1 MPSVNVRL
9 SLPEDSPSELFH
21 TETKLS
27 PYQFRQWKYQQQPVN
42 EHPAIAKWMQA
53 PCKEYLSLPQQDLPA
68 PAAQPC
74 GQPDAACLA
83 ALLQFP
89 AEIISLEVYAQV
101 HAVKG
106 IAPGLHHYNRRTRR
120 LETFPDASAAPVTPL
135 GQQMPENSA
144 ALLIVSG
151 QLTRMRLKHG
161 ERGCRHMLFEAGRLM
176 ERMTAAAAAL
186 QIQLNILP
194 DFYDDAVNEL
204 IGVDGVEEAALF
216 LASLVI
222 PTKTQT
228 EETVLAASAA
238 HT

>member
-27 PYQFRQWKYQQQPVN
+27 PYQLRQWRYQQQPVS

-53 PCKEYLSLPQQDLPA
+53 PFKEYLSLPQQNLPE
-68 PAAQPC
+68 PATHPC
-74 GQPDAACLA
+74 SQTDATCIA
-83 ALLQFP
+83 ALLQSP

-106 IAPGLHHYNRRTRR
+106 IAPGLHHYNKRTHR
-120 LETFPDASAAPVTPL
+120 LETFAAASATPSTPL
-135 GQQMPENSA
+135 GPQMPENPA

-161 ERGCRHMLFEAGRLM
+161 ERGYRHMLFEAGRLM
-176 ERMTAAAAAL
+176 ERMIAATAAL
-186 QIQLNILP
+186 QLRLDLLP
-194 DFYDDAVNEL
+194 DFYDDAVNAL
-204 IGVDGVEEAALF
+204 IGVDGVEESVLF
-216 LASLVI
+216 LAGLR
-222 PTKTQT
+222 
-228 EETVLAASAA
+228 
-238 HT
+238 

>member
-42 EHPAIAKWMQA
+42 EHPAIAKWMQV
-53 PCKEYLSLPQQDLPA
+53 PFKEYLSLPQQDLPA
-68 PAAQPC
+68 PAAQP
-74 GQPDAACLA
+74 DAACLA
-83 ALLQFP
+83 ALLQVP

-120 LETFPDASAAPVTPL
+120 LETFPDASAAPVRLL
-135 GQQMPENSA
+135 GQQMPENPA
-144 ALLIVSG
+144 VLLVVSG

-161 ERGCRHMLFEAGRLM
+161 ERGYRHMLFEAGRLM

-186 QIQLNILP
+186 QLKLSILP

-204 IGVDGVEEAALF
+204 LGVDGVEESALF
-216 LASLVI
+216 MA
-222 PTKTQT
+222 
-228 EETVLAASAA
+228 VLRHQA
-238 HT
+238 